1 MLVLSI
7 DTSLSAVQVG
17 LWNSDAQTS
26 LGKTEVMNR
35 GQAERLIPLVQE
47 VMRES
52 GYGFAE
58 LSAVAVTRG
67 PGSFT
72 GVRVGLAAAHGLAMG
87 YGTKVIG
94 IGTADALYMTWLE
107 QNGDNRDHPAV
118 VLIDSRRDDVFAGL
132 YNGQGDIPKTEEQMM
147 ILPPSEIR
155 PFGGDYVIVGDGGAL
170 IPESDKPGMHVSNIT
185 LPDPVV
191 IAHMAQQGYGS
202 DVFNPLYLREADV
215 TKPK

>member
-17 LWNSDAQTS
+17 LWDSDAQTS

-47 VMRES
+47 VMQES
-52 GYGFAE
+52 GRRFAE

-87 YGTKVIG
+87 HGTKVIG

-107 QNGDNRDHPAV
+107 QNGKTDHPPAV

-132 YNGQGDIPKTEEQMM
+132 YYGQDDIPKTEEQMT
-147 ILPPSEIR
+147 ILPPYEIQS
-155 PFGGDYVIVGDGGAL
+155 FGGDYVIVGDGAAL
-170 IPESDKPGMHVSNIT
+170 IPESDKPGMRVSDII

-191 IAHMAQQGYGS
+191 IARMAATGYGS
-202 DVFNPLYLREADV
+202 DVFDPLYLREADV

>member
-1 MLVLSI
+1 MRVLSI
-7 DTSLSAVQVG
+7 DTSLAAVQVG
-17 LWNSDAQTS
+17 IWDTDTQIS
-26 LGKTEVMNR
+26 LCKTEMMNR

-47 VMRES
+47 VMQES
-52 GYGFAE
+52 GYSFAD

-72 GVRVGLAAAHGLAMG
+72 GVRVGLSAAHGIAMG
-87 YGTKVIG
+87 LGIKVIG
-94 IGTADALYMTWLE
+94 INTADALYMTWLE
-107 QNGDNRDHPAV
+107 QNQDNKDHPAV

-132 YNGQGDIPKTEEQMM
+132 YKGQGDIPKTEEQMT
-147 ILPPSEIR
+147 ILSPSEIQS
-155 PFGGDYVIVGDGGAL
+155 FGGDYVIIGDGAAL
-170 IPESDKPGMHVSNIT
+170 ISESDKSDMRVSDII

-191 IAHMAQQGYGS
+191 IARMAATGYGS